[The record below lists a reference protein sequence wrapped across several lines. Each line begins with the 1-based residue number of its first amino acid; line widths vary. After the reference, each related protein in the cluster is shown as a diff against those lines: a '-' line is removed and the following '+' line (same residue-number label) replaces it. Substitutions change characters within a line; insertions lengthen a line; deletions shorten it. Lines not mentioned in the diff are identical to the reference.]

1 VRSRAGGDEINHRVV
16 RPLLSDSGTSA
27 FGQCG
32 SGAYATEVTSLAS
45 WESCPYRAR
54 MHSAENPPH
63 GRRLRGSKARE
74 AYLALVERI
83 AASGAGD
90 LTAEREELEGIPAEL
105 FRWLEERRLL
115 DPSGERLSPP
125 EQALRHIVLEHG
137 RRLREAAE
145 GLSRDAETL
154 EDVVSVLAAPRSEE
168 REAVEIEYFT
178 DRSRTRQRLE
188 ELDSLGMDEFLVM
201 RNGFPDAQILEAS
214 LAGDLDM
221 LANGVQMRMLT
232 SQQAVRSQASARY
245 LNALTDAGVE
255 VRVAPT
261 VPLHMNILD
270 RAIVIIGAGPGP
282 QGEGGDV
289 ILHSTPVAQCFCKVF
304 THAWDLARPH
314 TERQPGRGRTG
325 CELSAQ
331 EREVLALLATG
342 AKDETIARRLACS
355 DRTLRRLMNQI
366 MEKLG
371 TSSRF
376 EAGVTA
382 ARLGLVN

>member
-1 VRSRAGGDEINHRVV
+1 
-16 RPLLSDSGTSA
+16 
-27 FGQCG
+27 
-32 SGAYATEVTSLAS
+32 
-45 WESCPYRAR
+45 
-54 MHSAENPPH
+54 MHAAQNPSH
-63 GRRLRGSKARE
+63 GRPPTAAEARA
-74 AYLALVERI
+74 AYLAMVERI
-83 AASGAGD
+83 TASGARD
-90 LTAEREELEGIPAEL
+90 ATAEREELGGISAEL
-105 FRWLEERRLL
+105 ARWLADRRLL
-115 DPSGERLSPP
+115 DPGGDRLSTPDR
-125 EQALRHIVLEHG
+125 ALRHIVSEHG
-137 RRLREAAE
+137 RRLRETAE
-145 GLSRDAETL
+145 RAGRDAEAL
-154 EDVVSVLAAPRSEE
+154 DDVLSVLTAPRFDA
-168 REAVEIEYFT
+168 REAAEIEYFT
-178 DRSRTRQRLE
+178 DRERTRKRLE
-188 ELDSLGMDEFLVM
+188 ELDALNREEFLAM
-201 RNGFPDAQILEAS
+201 RNSFPDAQVLESS

-221 LANGVQMRMLT
+221 LANGVRMRMLT

-289 ILHSTPVAQCFCKVF
+289 ILHSTPVARCFCKVF

-314 TERQPGRGRTG
+314 IERQPGRGRGGTG

-382 ARLGLVN
+382 ARLGLVS

>member
-1 VRSRAGGDEINHRVV
+1 MHAAQNPAHGGPPAAAGARA
-16 RPLLSDSGTSA
+16 
-27 FGQCG
+27 
-32 SGAYATEVTSLAS
+32 
-45 WESCPYRAR
+45 
-54 MHSAENPPH
+54 
-63 GRRLRGSKARE
+63 
-74 AYLALVERI
+74 AYLAMIERI
-83 AASGAGD
+83 TASGARD
-90 LTAEREELEGIPAEL
+90 AAAEREELRRMPPEL
-105 FRWLEERRLL
+105 ARWLADRRLL
-115 DPSGERLSPP
+115 DPDGERLGTPDR
-125 EQALRHIVLEHG
+125 ALRRLVTEHA
-137 RRLREAAE
+137 RRLRETAE
-145 GLSRDAETL
+145 HAGRDAEAL
-154 EDVVSVLAAPRSEE
+154 DDLLSVLTAPRFDA
-168 REAVEIEYFT
+168 RQAVEIEYFT
-178 DRSRTRQRLE
+178 DRGHTRERLE
-188 ELDSLGMDEFLVM
+188 ELDALGREEFLAM
-201 RNGFPDAQILEAS
+201 RNSFPDAQVLEAS

-221 LANGVQMRMLT
+221 LANGVRIRMLT
-232 SQQAVRSQASARY
+232 SQQAVRPQAPSRY
-245 LNALTDAGVE
+245 LNALTAAGAE

-314 TERQPGRGRTG
+314 TERRPGRGRTG
-325 CELSAQ
+325 CALSAQ

-382 ARLGLVN
+382 ARLGLVGQ

>member
-1 VRSRAGGDEINHRVV
+1 MPAAQNPSHDRPPTAAEARA
-16 RPLLSDSGTSA
+16 
-27 FGQCG
+27 
-32 SGAYATEVTSLAS
+32 
-45 WESCPYRAR
+45 
-54 MHSAENPPH
+54 
-63 GRRLRGSKARE
+63 
-74 AYLALVERI
+74 AYLAAVGRI
-83 AASGAGD
+83 TATGARDAA
-90 LTAEREELEGIPAEL
+90 AEREELRGLSPEL
-105 FRWLEERRLL
+105 TRWLADRWLL
-115 DPSGERLSPP
+115 APGGERLSTPDR
-125 EQALRHIVLEHG
+125 ALRHIVSEHG
-137 RRLREAAE
+137 RRLRETAE
-145 GLSRDAETL
+145 RAGRDAEAL
-154 EDVVSVLAAPRSEE
+154 DDVLSLLTAPRFDA
-168 REAVEIEYFT
+168 REAVETEYFA
-178 DRSRTRQRLE
+178 DREHTRKRLE
-188 ELDSLGMDEFLVM
+188 ELDALSREEFLAM
-201 RNGFPDAQILEAS
+201 RNSFPDAQVLDSS

-221 LANGVQMRMLT
+221 LANGVRMRMLT
-232 SQQAVRSQASARY
+232 SQQAVRSQAPARY
-245 LNALTDAGVE
+245 LNALADAGAE

-289 ILHSTPVAQCFCKVF
+289 ILHSTPVARCFCAVF

-314 TERQPGRGRTG
+314 TESRPGRGRAG

>member
-1 VRSRAGGDEINHRVV
+1 
-16 RPLLSDSGTSA
+16 
-27 FGQCG
+27 
-32 SGAYATEVTSLAS
+32 
-45 WESCPYRAR
+45 
-54 MHSAENPPH
+54 MHSAHNPPR
-63 GRRLRGSKARE
+63 GRPLTASEGRE
-74 AYLALVERI
+74 AYLAMIERI
-83 AASGAGD
+83 TVSGVRD
-90 LTAEREELEGIPAEL
+90 STVEREELSCASAEL
-105 FRWLEERRLL
+105 TRWLKDRRLL
-115 DPSGERLSPP
+115 DPSGERLSSP
-125 EQALRHIVLEHG
+125 ERALRHIVLEHG
-137 RRLREAAE
+137 RRLQEAVE
-145 GLSRDAETL
+145 GIGRDAQAL
-154 EDVVSVLAAPRSEE
+154 EDVLSVLTAPRSDQ

-188 ELDSLGMDEFLVM
+188 ELDAVSLEEFLAM
-201 RNGFPDAQILEAS
+201 RNGFPDARILEAS
-214 LAGDLDM
+214 LTGDLDM
-221 LANGVQMRMLT
+221 LANGIRMRMLT

-245 LNALTDAGVE
+245 LNALIDAGVE

-289 ILHSTPVAQCFCKVF
+289 ILHSTPVARCFVKVF

-314 TERQPGRGRTG
+314 TDRQTGRGRTG
-325 CELSAQ
+325 FELSAQ

-382 ARLGLVN
+382 ARLGLVS